1 MICSP
6 TTPSGCNE
14 IIDVADSVMLY
25 PLVSIQS
32 RQNGVSYHYYVLFKY
47 SHIDQLISCS
57 ICLTYAIL

>member
-1 MICSP
+1 MVCSP

-32 RQNGVSYHYYVLFKY
+32 RQSGVSIELNAKNIVIIPNAFVF
-47 SHIDQLISCS
+47 SSC
-57 ICLTYAIL
+57 LMYATF